1 MKRTIGL
8 AVLLVILYL
17 YAIQSGF
24 VERSND
30 TVITEESYPT
40 EIVEV
45 AEVVETAPSPQL
57 RTPPPQKALL
67 NTYHIF
73 QTFNNCG
80 PAAMSMALSY
90 YGINES
96 QQTLGQKLR
105 PYQNQLGDND
115 DKSVTLE
122 EIAEL
127 SKEYGL
133 TPFRRPNGTIETIE
147 KFISYDVP
155 VLARTRLKPDDD
167 IGHYR
172 VIKGYSQNTQE
183 ILQDDSLQGQNLR
196 YSYKD
201 FNELWKFYGY
211 EYLVLVPKDKIEVAL
226 LILGEDSNEQTSWE
240 RAVKNYLVELSDD
253 PDDVYTRFNLSI
265 ALYNTG
271 DYARSV
277 EEFEKIEHQLSFR
290 TLWYQIEPIQAYFEL
305 GQYDRVFEISDK
317 ILSNQNRAFS
327 ELYLLR
333 GNIYL
338 NQNKPD
344 LARAEFEKAVLCNSS
359 MVEAKEALSVL

>member
-211 EYLVLVPKDKIEVAL
+211 EYLVLVPKDKDIKYGQSYIYAEYVG
-226 LILGEDSNEQTSWE
+226 I
-240 RAVKNYLVELSDD
+240 
-253 PDDVYTRFNLSI
+253 FND
-265 ALYNTG
+265 G
-271 DYARSV
+271 
-277 EEFEKIEHQLSFR
+277 K
-290 TLWYQIEPIQAYFEL
+290 
-305 GQYDRVFEISDK
+305 
-317 ILSNQNRAFS
+317 
-327 ELYLLR
+327 
-333 GNIYL
+333 
-338 NQNKPD
+338 
-344 LARAEFEKAVLCNSS
+344 
-359 MVEAKEALSVL
+359 